1 VRGVDFFQQ
10 GVRAEYMTGPK
21 VVLCN
26 TYLTQS
32 LRKLIEILTEENG
45 NVSK

>member
-1 VRGVDFFQQ
+1 VR
-10 GVRAEYMTGPK
+10 EECMTGPK

-32 LRKLIEILTEENG
+32 LRKLVEILTEDN
-45 NVSK
+45 SKVAT